1 MTQGRD
7 GGLISYILKK
17 LRYLKLLNINYTED
31 QKIQG
36 ASQDGLSIPI
46 KLSKSLEK
54 NLHTIR
60 NLIGNN
66 YDVII
71 REFCIGDH
79 SNGALIFLSGMTDQS
94 MINENILKPLMPESR
109 SSQSKIPEIK
119 DIAQIKARILSVGGV
134 NQYSTFDE
142 LIDGCLTG
150 QSILLLNGSNEALGI
165 MTADWKSRGVEEP
178 KTESV
183 VRGPREGF
191 NENLLTNTTLIR
203 RKIMSPD
210 LKIESMKLGTRTK
223 TNVCIAYIQGIANPL
238 LIEEIKR
245 RLNRIK
251 TDSILESGY
260 VEQFIEDAPFSI
272 FSTVANSEKTDAIA
286 AKLLEGRAAIL
297 VDGTPF
303 VLSVPMVLLESFQS
317 SEDYYSRPYFASL
330 IRLIRFLAYF
340 LSIFAPG
347 SYVALTTFHQEL
359 IPTRLLFSMAGAQEG
374 VPFPAVM
381 EAIMMGI
388 IFEILREAGVRLP
401 RPVGQAVSIVGA
413 LVIGQSAVSA
423 GLIGAPMVIVVALTA
438 VCSFVV
444 PAQSDSGGILRIT
457 IVMLAGFIGIYGIVI
472 GLLGVFIHLASL
484 RSFGTPYL
492 SPLAPLSIRDL
503 KDTFIRAPIW
513 AMFTRPRTIGW
524 HDPERQEFR
533 LKPSP
538 PSEETKEQNKAV
550 R

>member
-1 MTQGRD
+1 M
-7 GGLISYILKK
+7 ISYILKK
-17 LRYLKLLNINYTED
+17 LRYLKLLNVNSAED
-31 QKIQG
+31 QKNQG
-36 ASQDGLSIPI
+36 TSQDGQSMPI
-46 KLSKSLEK
+46 KLSRSLEK
-54 NLHTIR
+54 NLTAIR

-71 REFCIGDH
+71 REFSIGDH
-79 SNGALIFLSGMTDQS
+79 SNVALIFLSGMTDQS
-94 MINENILKPLMPESR
+94 MINENIMKPLMSQSR
-109 SSQSKIPEIK
+109 SSQNETLKIK
-119 DIAQIKARILSVGGV
+119 DIAQIKSRILSAGGV
-134 NQYSTFDE
+134 NQYCSFDE
-142 LIDGCLTG
+142 IIDGCLSG
-150 QSILLLNGSNEALGI
+150 QSILLLNGCDEALAI
-165 MTADWKSRGVEEP
+165 MTADWKSRAVEEP

-330 IRLIRFLAYF
+330 IRSIRFLAYF
-340 LSIFAPG
+340 ISIFAPG

-359 IPTRLLFSMAGAQEG
+359 IPTPLLLSMAGAQEG

-457 IVMLAGFIGIYGIVI
+457 IVILAGFIGIFGIVI
-472 GLLGVFIHLASL
+472 GMLGIFIHLASL
-484 RSFGTPYL
+484 RSFGTPYV
-492 SPLAPLSIRDL
+492 SPLAPLSIGDL

-524 HDPERQEFR
+524 NDPERQEFR

>member
-1 MTQGRD
+1 MRNYFTN
-7 GGLISYILKK
+7 K
-17 LRYLKLLNINYTED
+17 LRYLKLLNANYVD
-31 QKIQG
+31 QKKQG
-36 ASQDGLSIPI
+36 TSQYSQDQNTPGKVSQ
-46 KLSKSLEK
+46 SLEK
-54 NLHTIR
+54 NLDVLR

-71 REFCIGDH
+71 RKFAYGNQIDV
-79 SNGALIFLSGMTDQS
+79 AIIYLSGMTDLT
-94 MINENILKPLMPESR
+94 MINDSIIKPLMIESR
-109 SSQSKIPEIK
+109 LSKNETLKLNDITEIGRT
-119 DIAQIKARILSVGGV
+119 IISVGQIKKLS
-134 NQYSTFDE
+134 SFDE
-142 LIDGCLTG
+142 IIDGCLTG
-150 QSILLLNGSNEALGI
+150 DSILLVNGFEEALAI
-165 MTADWKSRGVEEP
+165 MTADWKSRGVDEP

-191 NENLLTNTTLIR
+191 TESLLTNTTMIR
-203 RKIMSPD
+203 RKIKSPD
-210 LKIESMKLGTRTK
+210 LKFETMKLGEKTK
-223 TNVCIAYIQGIANPL
+223 TNVCIVYLQGVANPL
-238 LIEEIKR
+238 LIKEIKR

-272 FSTVANSEKTDAIA
+272 FSTISNSEKPDSTA
-286 AKLLEGRAAIL
+286 AKMLEGRAAIL

-303 VLSVPMVLLESFQS
+303 ILTVPMVLIESFQS

-330 IRLIRFLAYF
+330 IRMIRFLAFFISF
-340 LSIFAPG
+340 LAPAT
-347 SYVALTTFHQEL
+347 YVALTTYHQEL
-359 IPTRLLFSMAGAQEG
+359 LPTALLFTMAAAQEG

-381 EAIMMGI
+381 EASVMGI

-413 LVIGQSAVSA
+413 LVIGESAVTA

-438 VCSFVV
+438 VSSFVV
-444 PAQSDSGGILRIT
+444 PAQTDSGGVLRVIFV
-457 IVMLAGFIGIYGIVI
+457 ILAGVMGLFGIVV

-503 KDTFIRAPIW
+503 KDSIIRAPIW

-524 HDPERQEFR
+524 QDPERQEFR

-538 PSEETKEQNKAV
+538 PSEEKAK
-550 R
+550 